1 MGRSGR
7 GGVHCEV
14 VALPDLEMDL
24 DRLLG
29 LDVLLAD
36 GYLSGLREMTL
47 EEIRAR
53 RAECSDAE
61 DALSVLRRMV
71 QGRLDIV
78 QAELQRR
85 GEGRDGGEMAHLVE
99 QLPEILSE
107 GGRPAPARGR
117 VPKNM
122 APDVNYRKLT
132 AELDRII
139 DVDTSGGL
147 PDMGDERLRE
157 IAGALEDLERNVS
170 SRRRA
175 VQERVDALQA
185 EVVRRYKS
193 GDADV
198 DALLG

>member
-1 MGRSGR
+1 M
-7 GGVHCEV
+7 
-14 VALPDLEMDL
+14 ADPPFDLDL
-24 DRLLG
+24 DRLLD

-36 GYLSGLREMTL
+36 DYLAGL
-47 EEIRAR
+47 EEMPLAEVRDR
-53 RAECSDAE
+53 RAECWEVE

-78 QAELQRR
+78 HADLQRR
-85 GEGRDGGEMAHLVE
+85 TGGLEGGDIARLVE

-107 GGRPAPARGR
+107 GRRAGQARGR
-117 VPKNM
+117 LPKNI

-139 DVDTSGGL
+139 DVDTSAGILG
-147 PDMGDERLRE
+147 MGDEKVRE
-157 IAGALEDLERNVS
+157 IAQALEDLERKVS
-170 SRRRA
+170 TRRRA
-175 VQERVDALQA
+175 VQERIDALQS

-193 GDADV
+193 GDASV

>member
-1 MGRSGR
+1 MAKAA
-7 GGVHCEV
+7 VHCEV
-14 VALPDLEMDL
+14 VALPHLEMDL
-24 DRLLG
+24 DRLLD

-36 GYLSGLREMTL
+36 DYLVGLPEMSL
-47 EEIRAR
+47 EDIRDR
-53 RAECSDAE
+53 RAECWEAE

-78 QAELQRR
+78 HAELQRR
-85 GEGRDGGEMAHLVE
+85 AGGRQVGDMAHLVE
-99 QLPEILSE
+99 QLPQILSE
-107 GGRPAPARGR
+107 GGRPAQGRGR
-117 VPKNM
+117 LPKNI

-139 DVDTSGGL
+139 DVDTSAGL
-147 PDMGDERLRE
+147 LGMSEQRVRG
-157 IAGALEDLERNVS
+157 IAEALEDLERNVS

-175 VQERVDALQA
+175 VQERIDALQA

-198 DALLG
+198 DGLLS

>member
-1 MGRSGR
+1 
-7 GGVHCEV
+7 
-14 VALPDLEMDL
+14 MDL
-24 DRLLG
+24 DRLLD
-29 LDVLLAD
+29 LDVLLGED
-36 GYLSGLREMTL
+36 YLVGLHEMSL
-47 EEIRAR
+47 DEIRER
-53 RAECSDAE
+53 RAQSWEAE

-78 QAELQRR
+78 HAELGRR
-85 GEGRDGGEMAHLVE
+85 AGGDQGADIAHLVE

-107 GGRPAPARGR
+107 GGRSAQGRGR
-117 VPKNM
+117 LPTNL
-122 APDVNYRKLT
+122 APDLNYRKLT

-147 PDMGDERLRE
+147 PHMDEQRVRG
-157 IAGALEDLERNVS
+157 IAEALEDLERNVS

-175 VQERVDALQA
+175 VQERIDALQA

-198 DALLG
+198 DGLLS

>member
-1 MGRSGR
+1 MQ
-7 GGVHCEV
+7 V
-14 VALPDLEMDL
+14 VADTHLDLDL
-24 DRLLG
+24 DRLLD
-29 LDVLLAD
+29 LDLLLAED
-36 GYLSGLREMTL
+36 YLEGLEDMPLTELRD
-47 EEIRAR
+47 R
-53 RAECSDAE
+53 RAECWEVE

-78 QAELQRR
+78 HADLQRR
-85 GEGRDGGEMAHLVE
+85 AGGLEGGDVRHVVE

-107 GGRPAPARGR
+107 GSRSAQARGR
-117 VPKNM
+117 LPKNI

-139 DVDTSGGL
+139 DVDTSSGILG
-147 PDMGDERLRE
+147 MGDDRVRD
-157 IAGALEDLERNVS
+157 IARALEDLERKVS

-175 VQERVDALQA
+175 VQERIDALQA

-198 DALLG
+198 AGLLS

>member
-1 MGRSGR
+1 M
-7 GGVHCEV
+7 
-14 VALPDLEMDL
+14 ALPDLEMDL

-29 LDVLLAD
+29 LDALLAH
-36 GYLSGLREMTL
+36 GYLAGLDEMSL
-47 EEIRAR
+47 EEVRQR
-53 RAECSDAE
+53 RAEYSDAE

-85 GEGRDGGEMAHLVE
+85 DGGRDGGDMAELVE

-107 GGRPAPARGR
+107 GGRSAPARGR

-139 DVDTSGGL
+139 DVDTSAGL
-147 PDMGDERLRE
+147 LDMDDERLRG
-157 IAGALEDLERNVS
+157 IATALEDLERNVS

-175 VQERVDALQA
+175 VQERIDALQA

-193 GDADV
+193 GDAEV
-198 DALLG
+198 DGLLG

>member
-1 MGRSGR
+1 VS
-7 GGVHCEV
+7 
-14 VALPDLEMDL
+14 LPHVELDL
-24 DRLLG
+24 DRLLD
-29 LDVLLAD
+29 LDVLLD
-36 GYLSGLREMTL
+36 ENYLAGL
-47 EEIRAR
+47 EEMSLAEVRDR
-53 RAECSDAE
+53 RTECWEVE

-78 QAELQRR
+78 HADLQRR
-85 GEGRDGGEMAHLVE
+85 AGGLEGGDIAQVVE

-107 GGRPAPARGR
+107 GGRSAQVRGR
-117 VPKNM
+117 LPKNI

-139 DVDTSGGL
+139 DVDTSAGL
-147 PDMGDERLRE
+147 LGMDDERVRS
-157 IAGALEDLERNVS
+157 IAEALEDLERQVS

-175 VQERVDALQA
+175 VQERIDALQA

-198 DALLG
+198 DGLLR